1 LNFEK
6 EKYVVTMTRAPP
18 KSRPFTAPCT
28 TPQRKTAS
36 RTRKQT
42 PSKSNSQPSPEPTSK
57 KQKLV
62 YDNSR
67 SPSDEPELLPISSV
81 KIAQR
86 NNNSVIHGGERWG
99 SSPAVASE
107 QSSEE
112 GMDDVYSLREEE
124 TMAAKPI
131 NQKKYPSLNEAE
143 THALSHLIRRTL
155 FRKLKFLNHAIMQ
168 DLLKEI
174 HLKLEITD
182 PEKQREKI
190 TDLIKCTKDTLSS
203 RRGYTSQ
210 IIVNKLRGKTLS
222 NNTIIHLLPF

>member
-1 LNFEK
+1 LNFEIL
-6 EKYVVTMTRAPP
+6 KYVVTMVRAPP
-18 KSRPFTAPCT
+18 KSRPFTAPCS
-28 TPQRKTAS
+28 TPQRKTTS
-36 RTRKQT
+36 RTRNET

-57 KQKLV
+57 RQKLV

-67 SPSDEPELLPISSV
+67 SPSDEPESLPISSV

-112 GMDDVYSLREEE
+112 GMDDVYSLREEAIRE
-124 TMAAKPI
+124 KPI
-131 NQKKYPSLNEAE
+131 KKYPSLNQAE
-143 THALSHLIRRTL
+143 THGLAHFIRRTI

-190 TDLIKCTKDTLSS
+190 NDLIKCTKDTLSS

-210 IIVNKLRGKTLS
+210 IIVNKLRGKTL
-222 NNTIIHLLPF
+222 

>member
-1 LNFEK
+1 LIFEK
-6 EKYVVTMTRAPP
+6 EKDVDTMVRAPP
-18 KSRPFTAPCT
+18 KSRPFTTPCT
-28 TPQRKTAS
+28 TPQRKTTS
-36 RTRKQT
+36 RTRKET
-42 PSKSNSQPSPEPTSK
+42 PSTSSSQPSPEPTGK
-57 KQKLV
+57 RQKLI

-67 SPSDEPELLPISSV
+67 SPSDEPESLPISSV
-81 KIAQR
+81 KIGQR

-107 QSSEE
+107 HSSEE
-112 GMDDVYSLREEE
+112 GMDDVYSLREEAM
-124 TMAAKPI
+124 TAKPI
-131 NQKKYPSLNEAE
+131 NKKKYPSLQEAE
-143 THALSHLIRRTL
+143 IHALSHYIRRTL

-190 TDLIKCTKDTLSS
+190 TDLIKCTKDTLTS

-210 IIVNKLRGKTLS
+210 IIVNKLRGKTL
-222 NNTIIHLLPF
+222 